1 MCVCL
6 SAGAA
11 GAAGA
16 GQVRVCFG
24 TERFAA
30 RAVWSAV
37 ISREEAETLKV
48 TVAAPLVPVNV
59 TDAETQSLLL
69 TSVFASQNPASFIL
83 GLYHG

>member
-6 SAGAA
+6 RAA
-11 GAAGA
+11 ATGA

-37 ISREEAETLKV
+37 ISREQAEALKV
-48 TVAAPLVPVNV
+48 TIAAPLMPVNV

-69 TSVFASQNPASFIL
+69 MYVAASQNSAFKGAPIF
-83 GLYHG
+83 